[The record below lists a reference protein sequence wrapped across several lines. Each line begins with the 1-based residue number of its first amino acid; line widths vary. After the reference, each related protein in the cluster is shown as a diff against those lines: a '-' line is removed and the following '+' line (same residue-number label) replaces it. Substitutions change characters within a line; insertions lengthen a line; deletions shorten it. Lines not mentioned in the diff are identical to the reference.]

1 MLEVGQVSFSW
12 FPWYLTLVRWCL
24 KNFWIPLARE
34 NARSR
39 SYGASKVRVWW
50 MKFGSISKLL
60 NSSTIKLSVL
70 PHHKG
75 LQAILPS
82 WKRGWWRRPSRQALA
97 LVLLWSDPSVRW
109 EHSSTNL
116 LISSTSWET
125 ACWKLQ
131 VSFLLNGTIFVFYLK
146 WPQGFFITD
155 LSQANQATCSLP
167 PAEDGC
173 DPGTYCVDKVF
184 LKTIFLSPKVFF
196 WHNHL
201 FLCCEGG
208 QLPALL
214 PNHLPR
220 RPHVLPGLGVGD

>member
-1 MLEVGQVSFSW
+1 MGTTYEEGCSIFTCTQKGRKFKWKPNFNPLACCKDKGQMLEVGQVSFSW

-60 NSSTIKLSVL
+60 NSSTIKVSVL

-125 ACWKLQ
+125 ACW
-131 VSFLLNGTIFVFYLK
+131 
-146 WPQGFFITD
+146 
-155 LSQANQATCSLP
+155 
-167 PAEDGC
+167 
-173 DPGTYCVDKVF
+173 
-184 LKTIFLSPKVFF
+184 
-196 WHNHL
+196 
-201 FLCCEGG
+201 
-208 QLPALL
+208 
-214 PNHLPR
+214 
-220 RPHVLPGLGVGD
+220 